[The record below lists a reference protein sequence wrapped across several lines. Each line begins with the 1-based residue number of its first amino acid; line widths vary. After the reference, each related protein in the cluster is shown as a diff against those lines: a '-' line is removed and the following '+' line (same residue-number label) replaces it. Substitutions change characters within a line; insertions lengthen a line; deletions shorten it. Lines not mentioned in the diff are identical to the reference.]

1 MNRYFVGKI
10 WQNKI
15 VSPDYTP
22 KAFKT
27 RVETFFQILKLWIA
41 QFSQLY

>member
-10 WQNKI
+10 WQNKT
-15 VSPDYTP
+15 VSPDYPAKT
-22 KAFKT
+22 FKT
-27 RVETFFQILKLWIA
+27 RAETFFQILNLQVA